1 MARDLPSSID
11 VVLEVVAILDE
22 LQVRYHL
29 GG

>member
-1 MARDLPSSID
+1 MPGELLSSLA